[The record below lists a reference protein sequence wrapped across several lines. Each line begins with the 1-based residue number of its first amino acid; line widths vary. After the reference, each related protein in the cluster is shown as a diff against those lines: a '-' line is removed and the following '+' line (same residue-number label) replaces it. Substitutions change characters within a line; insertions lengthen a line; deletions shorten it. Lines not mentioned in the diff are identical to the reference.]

1 MRKSSVLFVTTLS
14 TLSTLGVGLL
24 GPVYPIFIINRFSAS
39 AVDLGVL
46 YAIFCVTTAVFK
58 VVAGKLVDSFGKSKV
73 FFVGVAIGAICSL
86 SYIFALNIIQLYL
99 IEFFYGLSYALQ
111 RPALLALM
119 FDVSNTCNRG
129 LFLGLFE
136 SIYDFTEAFAAV
148 FSVIIVS
155 KFGFEPL
162 FLMCSGC
169 QATTGILILRAEN
182 KPFLKH

>member
-1 MRKSSVLFVTTLS
+1 MRKSSVVFVTMLS

-24 GPVYPIFIINRFSAS
+24 GPVYPIFIISRFSAS
-39 AVDLGVL
+39 AVDLGIL
-46 YAIFCVTTAVFK
+46 YALFCLTTAFFK
-58 VVAGKLVDSFGKSKV
+58 VFAGRLVDVFGKGEV
-73 FFVGVAIGAICSL
+73 FFAGVTVGAICSL
-86 SYIFALNIIQLYL
+86 SYIIASDLIQLYL
-99 IEFFYGLSYALQ
+99 IEFFYGFSYALQ

-119 FDVSNTCNRG
+119 FEVSNTNKTG
-129 LFLGLFE
+129 ILLGMFE
-136 SIYDFTEAFAAV
+136 SVYDFTEAFAAV

-182 KPFLKH
+182 KLLP

>member
-1 MRKSSVLFVTTLS
+1 MQKSSILFVTTLS

-46 YAIFCVTTAVFK
+46 YAIFCLTTAVFK
-58 VVAGKLVDSFGKSKV
+58 VFAGKLVDSFGKSKV
-73 FFVGVAIGAICSL
+73 FFVGVAVGAICSL
-86 SYIFALNIIQLYL
+86 SYIFAFNLIQLYL

-119 FDVSNTCNRG
+119 FDVSKTCNRG
-129 LFLGLFE
+129 LFLGMFE

-182 KPFLKH
+182 KLFLKH

>member
-1 MRKSSVLFVTTLS
+1 MRKSSILFVTTLS

-46 YAIFCVTTAVFK
+46 YAIFCFTTAIFK
-58 VVAGKLVDSFGKSKV
+58 VLSGKLVDSLGKSQV
-73 FFVGVAIGAICSL
+73 FFVGVAIGAVCSL
-86 SYIFALNIIQLYL
+86 SYIFAVDIIQLYL

-111 RPALLALM
+111 RPALLTLM
-119 FDVSNTCNRG
+119 FDASNTCNRG
-129 LFLGLFE
+129 FFLGMFE
-136 SIYDFTEAFAAV
+136 SIYDLTEAFAAV

-169 QATTGILILRAEN
+169 QATTGILILKAEN
-182 KPFLKH
+182 KFFLKR

>member
-1 MRKSSVLFVTTLS
+1 MQKSSILFVTTLS

-46 YAIFCVTTAVFK
+46 YALFCLTTAIFK
-58 VVAGKLVDSFGKSKV
+58 VLAGKLVDVIGKSKV
-73 FFVGVAIGAICSL
+73 FFAGVAVGALCSL
-86 SYIFALNIIQLYL
+86 SYIFASNLLQLYL
-99 IEFFYGLSYALQ
+99 IEFFYGFSYALQ

-119 FDVSNTCNRG
+119 FEVSSSSRKG

-148 FSVIIVS
+148 FSVVIVS

-182 KPFLKH
+182 KLSL